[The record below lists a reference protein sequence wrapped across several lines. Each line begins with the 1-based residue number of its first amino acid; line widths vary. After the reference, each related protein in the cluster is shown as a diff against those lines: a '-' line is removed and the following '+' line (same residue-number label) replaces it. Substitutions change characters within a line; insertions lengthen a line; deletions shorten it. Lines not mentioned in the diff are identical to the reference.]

1 MMEIGLLGWK
11 SQQQWSDF
19 LLLGELIGTATSN
32 KSGLMSP
39 KLYCAI
45 PNSYVVNGAT
55 ELKGKYVKIISV
67 NDWNGSIIN
76 VKVSNYGNGS
86 YFYIILCLATNNI
99 GRWVSGKLIA
109 GNISGFSFYRVD
121 KSIYMFIP
129 DSIPDLYVT
138 LDASMGNVSYGEEY
152 ENTIDLSNPITISWH
167 NSLSTLD
174 LGELL
179 PTASNEKKGLMP
191 AGGVSRIPYFRYSSD
206 NVYKLEYPFYGIV
219 GGHSDRTNT
228 TSLYVMEVDRIY
240 KIYATSGN
248 TISFK
253 KDSDGNVYAS
263 GGDGG
268 FKFYVIPFNGR
279 IVEVYSGDISN
290 FEQISVL

>member
-1 MMEIGLLGWK
+1 MDLNNIVGFK
-11 SQQQWSDF
+11 AVD
-19 LLLGELIGTATSN
+19 
-32 KSGLMSP
+32 K
-39 KLYCAI
+39 
-45 PNSYVVNGAT
+45 NGNERQVTVDEMT
-55 ELKGKYVKIISV
+55 ELVSARIVSAASEIST
-67 NDWNGSIIN
+67 
-76 VKVSNYGNGS
+76 
-86 YFYIILCLATNNI
+86 FAAAAA
-99 GRWVSGKLIA
+99 A
-109 GNISGFSFYRVD
+109 GTDEFEDQLPQSDTFSWLR
-121 KSIYMFIP
+121 
-129 DSIPDLYVT
+129 T
-138 LDASMGNVSYGEEY
+138 LDGSK
-152 ENTIDLSNPITISWH
+152 NP
-167 NSLSTLD
+167 TLTSSSAAAKV

-290 FEQISVL
+290 FEQISAL

>member
-1 MMEIGLLGWK
+1 MDLNNIVGFK
-11 SQQQWSDF
+11 AVD
-19 LLLGELIGTATSN
+19 
-32 KSGLMSP
+32 K
-39 KLYCAI
+39 
-45 PNSYVVNGAT
+45 NGNERQVTVDEMT
-55 ELKGKYVKIISV
+55 ELVSARIVSAASEIST
-67 NDWNGSIIN
+67 
-76 VKVSNYGNGS
+76 
-86 YFYIILCLATNNI
+86 FAAAAA
-99 GRWVSGKLIA
+99 A
-109 GNISGFSFYRVD
+109 GTDEFEDQLPQSDTFSWLR
-121 KSIYMFIP
+121 
-129 DSIPDLYVT
+129 T
-138 LDASMGNVSYGEEY
+138 LDGFK
-152 ENTIDLSNPITISWH
+152 NP
-167 NSLSTLD
+167 TLTSSSAAAKV

-253 KDSDGNVYAS
+253 KDSDRNVYAS

-268 FKFYVIPFNGR
+268 FMFYVIPFNGR

>member
-1 MMEIGLLGWK
+1 MDLNNIVGFK
-11 SQQQWSDF
+11 AVD
-19 LLLGELIGTATSN
+19 
-32 KSGLMSP
+32 K
-39 KLYCAI
+39 
-45 PNSYVVNGAT
+45 NGNERQVTVDEMT
-55 ELKGKYVKIISV
+55 ELVSARIVSAASEIST
-67 NDWNGSIIN
+67 
-76 VKVSNYGNGS
+76 
-86 YFYIILCLATNNI
+86 FAAAAA
-99 GRWVSGKLIA
+99 A
-109 GNISGFSFYRVD
+109 GTDEFEDQLPQSDTFSWLR
-121 KSIYMFIP
+121 
-129 DSIPDLYVT
+129 T
-138 LDASMGNVSYGEEY
+138 LDGSK
-152 ENTIDLSNPITISWH
+152 NP
-167 NSLSTLD
+167 TLTSSSAAAKV

-268 FKFYVIPFNGR
+268 FMFYVIPFNGR

>member
-1 MMEIGLLGWK
+1 MIQILL
-11 SQQQWSDF
+11 
-19 LLLGELIGTATSN
+19 
-32 KSGLMSP
+32 
-39 KLYCAI
+39 
-45 PNSYVVNGAT
+45 
-55 ELKGKYVKIISV
+55 
-67 NDWNGSIIN
+67 
-76 VKVSNYGNGS
+76 
-86 YFYIILCLATNNI
+86 
-99 GRWVSGKLIA
+99 
-109 GNISGFSFYRVD
+109 
-121 KSIYMFIP
+121 
-129 DSIPDLYVT
+129 
-138 LDASMGNVSYGEEY
+138 
-152 ENTIDLSNPITISWH
+152 
-167 NSLSTLD
+167 

-253 KDSDGNVYAS
+253 KDSDRNVYAS

-268 FKFYVIPFNGR
+268 FMFYVIPFNGR